1 MEQRPHPNH
10 VKVWVLLTVVPL
22 ALASVTFGLGLY
34 FHDPLSEN
42 GLLFN
47 LAAFTFMLLLAI
59 AMLVLGLGFHFS
71 QCPNCKSWVR
81 RYRPTDGDDKQIR
94 FVCRK
99 CNIIYDTGVKE
110 SRD

>member
-10 VKVWVLLTVVPL
+10 VKAWVLLTVVPL
-22 ALASVTFGLGLY
+22 AMAAMPFGLGLY
-34 FHDPLSEN
+34 LHDPLGDD

-47 LAAFTFMLLLAI
+47 LAALTFMLLLAI

-71 QCPNCKSWVR
+71 QCPGCKSWIR
-81 RYRPTDGDDKQIR
+81 RYRAAGGDDGQVR

-99 CNIIYDTGVKE
+99 CNVIYDTGVKE